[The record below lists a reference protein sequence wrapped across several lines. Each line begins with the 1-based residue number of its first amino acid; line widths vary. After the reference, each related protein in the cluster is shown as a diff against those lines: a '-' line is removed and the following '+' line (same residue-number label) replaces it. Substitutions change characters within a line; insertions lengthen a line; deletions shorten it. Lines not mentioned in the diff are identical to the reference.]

1 VAEQGAEQDEAQ
13 AVIEQES
20 PPWYAPTMQLDDHLQ
35 FDADADDSGYA
46 PLETLRVARAEQPAA
61 PSAPADDP
69 AADAAI
75 QPLAETF
82 EAVWA
87 EQPVAPSAPAYDPAA
102 DAFSQLPNE
111 ALDEEPTTAI
121 EPASDL
127 VLDDAN
133 ELMAMRVEP
142 AAEISIEQIA
152 RIIGMIQSY
161 GPAWFK
167 MWSLEL
173 KERPE
178 RLPVVLGEVTA
189 DPVLLAQADDPR
201 VQSALLLALA
211 AYTSPTAFPAR
222 LPASAPLPSPA
233 IAGQSNA
240 GEDEVP
246 DWLSLRVK
254 WNGHGGGA

>member
-1 VAEQGAEQDEAQ
+1 
-13 AVIEQES
+13 
-20 PPWYAPTMQLDDHLQ
+20 MQLDDHPP
-35 FDADADDSGYA
+35 FDS
-46 PLETLRVARAEQPAA
+46 
-61 PSAPADDP
+61 

-82 EAVWA
+82 EAAWA
-87 EQPVAPSAPAYDPAA
+87 EQPAAPSTPAYDLAA
-102 DAFSQLPNE
+102 NAFSQLPNE

-121 EPASDL
+121 EPAGDL
-127 VLDDAN
+127 ALDDAN
-133 ELMAMRVEP
+133 ERMAARVES
-142 AAEISIEQIA
+142 AAEIPAEQIA

-189 DPVLLAQADDPR
+189 DPALLAQAADPGI
-201 VQSALLLALA
+201 QSALLLALV
-211 AYTSPTAFPAR
+211 AYTSPAAFPAR

-233 IAGQSNA
+233 IAGQSND

>member
-1 VAEQGAEQDEAQ
+1 
-13 AVIEQES
+13 
-20 PPWYAPTMQLDDHLQ
+20 MQLDDHLP
-35 FDADADDSGYA
+35 FDAAADDSGYA
-46 PLETLRVARAEQPAA
+46 PVETFEAAWAEQPAA
-61 PSAPADDP
+61 PSAPADD
-69 AADAAI
+69 
-75 QPLAETF
+75 L
-82 EAVWA
+82 
-87 EQPVAPSAPAYDPAA
+87 AA

-111 ALDEEPTTAI
+111 ALDEEPTTII

-127 VLDDAN
+127 APGDAN
-133 ELMAMRVEP
+133 ERMAVRVES
-142 AAEISIEQIA
+142 AAEISVEQIA

-222 LPASAPLPSPA
+222 LTASAALVSPA
-233 IAGQSNA
+233 IASQGND